1 MGAVNKI
8 IGVCR
13 FSYLGDAGFRTLKGG
28 PEQAAK
34 ELYAPGRMQ
43 RRFAYFENICLPSLA
58 VQTDPDFVLVA
69 LIADTMPF
77 HFRKRLK
84 RLAEKYPF
92 LRIATLEAAG
102 PLNSTR
108 RAFRRG
114 LDELETDFIT
124 GFRLDDDD
132 AVGCDYIERTREI
145 SDNLIKLGWATAE
158 VPAAVCFHRGIYWD
172 MKREEDQ
179 FWDYSEPQP
188 LGLASAMITH
198 PDSQHNIYRWNH
210 RKLAANARC
219 WIDPHDYMFVR
230 TLHGYNDSD
239 RSIPPGARQLPDWQA
254 RKLFRER
261 FGLNPKRLLP
271 MMKALQE
278 EGSGMAR
285 QLAVEARADVARE
298 DVGYDGDDGD
308 GGGDGGGGAE

>member
-172 MKREEDQ
+172 MKRDEDQ

-308 GGGDGGGGAE
+308 DGGGGGGDE

>member
-1 MGAVNKI
+1 MAVNKI

-28 PEQAAK
+28 PEAAATA
-34 ELYAPGRMQ
+34 LYAPDRMQ

-58 VQTDPDFVLVA
+58 AQTDPDFVLVA
-69 LIADTMPF
+69 LIGDTMPF

-84 RLAEKYPF
+84 RLAEKHLF
-92 LRIATLEAAG
+92 LRICTLEAAG

-114 LDELETDFIT
+114 LDEAEADFIT

-132 AVGCDYIERTREI
+132 AVGIDYIERTREVA
-145 SDNLIKLGWATAE
+145 DGLIAMNWATKE
-158 VPAAVCFHRGIYWD
+158 TPAAVCYHRGIYWD
-172 MKREEDQ
+172 MKRDGDQ

-188 LGLASAMITH
+188 LGLAAAMIHH

-210 RKLAANARC
+210 RKLACHARC
-219 WIDPHDYMFVR
+219 WIDPHEYMFVR
-230 TLHGYNDSD
+230 TLHGHNDSD
-239 RSIPPGARQLPDWQA
+239 RSIPPAARPLPDWQA
-254 RKLFRER
+254 KKLFRER

-271 MMKALQE
+271 TMEKLQQD
-278 EGSGMAR
+278 GSGMAQ
-285 QLAVEARADVARE
+285 QLADEARADMA
-298 DVGYDGDDGD
+298 DHNGSDGDT
-308 GGGDGGGGAE
+308 E

>member
-1 MGAVNKI
+1 MAVNKI

-13 FSYLGDAGFRTLKGG
+13 FSYLGDAGFRTLNKG
-28 PEQAAK
+28 PEEAAA

-43 RRFAYFENICLPSLA
+43 RRFAYFENICLPSLDA
-58 VQTDPDFVLVA
+58 QTDQDFVLVA
-69 LIADTMPF
+69 LIGDTMPF

-84 RLAEKYPF
+84 RLAEKHPY
-92 LRIATLEAAG
+92 LRICTLEAAG

-114 LDELETDFIT
+114 LDEEADFIT

-145 SDNLIKLGWATAE
+145 SDNLIKLNWATAE

-172 MKREEDQ
+172 MKRDDDQ

-188 LGLASAMITH
+188 LGLASAMIHH

-210 RKLAANARC
+210 RKLACHARC
-219 WIDPHDYMFVR
+219 WIDPHEYMFVR
-230 TLHGYNDSD
+230 TLHGHNDSD
-239 RSIPPGARQLPDWQA
+239 RSIPPGSRELPLWQA

-271 MMKALQE
+271 MMEKLQE

-285 QLAVEARADVARE
+285 QLADEARADIAK
-298 DVGYDGDDGD
+298 GD
-308 GGGDGGGGAE
+308 GEE

>member
-1 MGAVNKI
+1 MAVNKI

-13 FSYLGDAGFRTLKGG
+13 FSYLGDAGFRTLNQS
-28 PEQAAK
+28 PEEAAA
-34 ELYAPGRMQ
+34 ELYASGRMQ
-43 RRFAYFENICLPSLA
+43 RRFAYFENICLPSLDA
-58 VQTDPDFVLVA
+58 QTDTDFVLVA
-69 LIADTMPF
+69 LIGDTMPF

-84 RLAEKYPF
+84 RLTDDRPY
-92 LRIATLEAAG
+92 LRICTLEAAG

-114 LDELETDFIT
+114 LDEEADFIT

-132 AVGCDYIERTREI
+132 AVAVDYIERTREI
-145 SDNLIKLGWATAE
+145 SDKLIAMGWATE
-158 VPAAVCFHRGIYWD
+158 EIPAAVCFHRGIYWD
-172 MKREEDQ
+172 MKRSEDQ

-188 LGLASAMITH
+188 LGLASAMIHH

-210 RKLAANARC
+210 RKLACHARC
-219 WIDPHDYMFVR
+219 WIDPHEYMFVR
-230 TLHGYNDSD
+230 TLHGHNDSD
-239 RSIPPGARQLPDWQA
+239 RSIPPGARELPEWQA

-271 MMKALQE
+271 MMDKLQE

-285 QLAVEARADVARE
+285 QLADEARAEMFE
-298 DVGYDGDDGD
+298 DGED
-308 GGGDGGGGAE
+308 E

>member
-172 MKREEDQ
+172 MKRDEDQ

-298 DVGYDGDDGD
+298 DVGDDGDDGD
-308 GGGDGGGGAE
+308 DGGGGGGDE